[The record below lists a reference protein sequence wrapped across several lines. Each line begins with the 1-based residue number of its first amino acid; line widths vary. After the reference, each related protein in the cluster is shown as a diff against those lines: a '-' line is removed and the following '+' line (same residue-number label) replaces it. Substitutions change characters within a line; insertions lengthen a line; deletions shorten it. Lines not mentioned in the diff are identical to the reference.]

1 MPPHLLKN
9 ILNPLDWATRE
20 SALAEVNAAYGQ
32 ALTFE
37 RLAAALRRAV
47 K

>member
-9 ILNPLDWATRE
+9 ILNLMDRATRE
-20 SALAEVNAAYGQ
+20 PGSLKVTTAYGQ
-32 ALTFE
+32 ALTFDGSQ
-37 RLAAALRRAV
+37 APHGG